1 MRITMKYLLLI
12 PIFAL
17 ATTLV
22 SAQTLTDVS
31 PEVYKADIVSIDR
44 SYSEVLPGTQKE
56 IQHQEFSATIASGPE
71 KGRTVS
77 LFSDTVVYEVGDI
90 VYIQKSHNGV
100 EEGDTYIIRDVFRWN
115 GIVILIAIFILVV
128 AVFSGIQG
136 LRSLLSLV
144 ISFGLIGLILVP
156 GLLKGYSPVLLC
168 GIVAILIV
176 SIAMYLTHGFKRT
189 ATIALSAA
197 VIAIICTFLL
207 AQFAVWITHLTGY
220 SSDEA
225 VYLNF
230 SSHIQ
235 LNFIGLLLGAIVIGV
250 LGVLDDVSITQ
261 VSLVEELKHQAP
273 TASFKSLYASAM
285 RVGRE
290 HVSALVNT
298 LSLAYIG
305 SSLPLVLLFAT
316 STYPATFLLNN
327 EVFVTEIVRMIVGSI
342 GLIITV
348 PLATLGA
355 IWFAKPSHHHTHQH

>member
-1 MRITMKYLLLI
+1 MKY
-12 PIFAL
+12 IFFISIFFIGAQS
-17 ATTLV
+17 V
-22 SAQTLTDVS
+22 SAQTLTDTS
-31 PEVYKADIVSIDR
+31 PKVYKAEIIGITR
-44 SYSEVLPGTQKE
+44 AYSEILSGTQKE
-56 IQHQEFSATIASGPE
+56 IHRQELTASVSSGPE
-71 KGRTVS
+71 EGKQIL
-77 LFSDTVVYEVGDI
+77 LFSDTVLYEVGDT
-90 VYIQKSHNGV
+90 VYVQKDH
-100 EEGDTYIIRDVFRWN
+100 EGMPESNTYIIRDVFRWN
-115 GIVILIAIFILVV
+115 GVIILAVIFIVIVSI
-128 AVFSGIQG
+128 FSGIQG

-144 ISFGLIGLILVP
+144 ISFALIGLILVP

-168 GIVAILIV
+168 GVVAVLIV
-176 SIAMYLTHGFKRT
+176 SLAMYLTHGFKRT
-189 ATIALSAA
+189 ASIALGAA
-197 VIAIICTFLL
+197 IIAIVCTFGL
-207 AQFAVWITHLTGY
+207 AQFAVWITQLTGY
-220 SSDEA
+220 ASDEA

-235 LNFIGLLLGAIVIGV
+235 LNFVGLLLGAIVIGV

-273 TASFKSLYASAM
+273 TASFKSLYTSAM

-305 SSLPLVLLFAT
+305 SSLPLVLLFST

-327 EVFVTEIVRMIVGSI
+327 EIFVTEIVRTVVGSI

-355 IWFAKPSHHHTHQH
+355 IWFAKPSHHHGGHHH